1 MHILQLPDDEI
12 FKAGADKDEWL
23 PPGKTM
29 KDKDEWL
36 PPGKTMK
43 VDVDTIIFCRKGTA
57 IIEIDLIPYE
67 IVANTQ
73 LIIIAGSI
81 VHNISNSD
89 DFRISYIIFKHEV
102 YDEATAQLEPSF
114 TFFMKEYPCVQL
126 GEKRINKM
134 NYLVEAM
141 EDFYNEKTNCFRVKI
156 FKNNIQSFLLDV
168 YDKTRTLFKIDKSE
182 EVGRREELFIKF
194 IHLIHN
200 FCPKE
205 REVGF
210 YADKLHI
217 TSRYLS
223 SITQNVADK
232 SAKYIIDKHAIQ
244 RIKIMLKYSNMSIQ
258 DISYEL
264 NFPDQS
270 FFARYFKKHTGMTP
284 LEYRAKP

>member
-1 MHILQLPDDEI
+1 MHIFQLPDDEI
-12 FKAGADKDEWL
+12 FKAGADKNEWL
-23 PPGKTM
+23 PQ
-29 KDKDEWL
+29 
-36 PPGKTMK
+36 GKTMK

-57 IIEIDLIPYE
+57 HIEIDLIPYE
-67 IVANTQ
+67 LVANTQ

-89 DFRISYIIFKHEV
+89 DFKISYITFKHEV

-114 TFFMKEYPCVQL
+114 TFFLKEYPCVQL

-141 EDFYNEKTNCFRVKI
+141 KDFYNEKTNCFRVKI

-194 IHLIHN
+194 IHLIHKY
-200 FCPKE
+200 CPQQ

-210 YADKLHI
+210 YAEKLYI

-232 SAKYIIDKHAIQ
+232 SAKYIIDKRAIQ

-270 FFARYFKKHTGMTP
+270 FFSRYFKKHTGMSP

>member
-29 KDKDEWL
+29 KI
-36 PPGKTMK
+36 
-43 VDVDTIIFCRKGTA
+43 DVDTIIFCRKGTA

>member
-1 MHILQLPDDEI
+1 MHIFQLPDDEI
-12 FKAGADKDEWL
+12 FKAGADKNEWL
-23 PPGKTM
+23 PQ
-29 KDKDEWL
+29 
-36 PPGKTMK
+36 GKTMK

-57 IIEIDLIPYE
+57 HIEIDLIPYE
-67 IVANTQ
+67 LVANTQ

-89 DFRISYIIFKHEV
+89 DFKISYITFKHEV

-114 TFFMKEYPCVQL
+114 TFFLKEYPCVQL

-141 EDFYNEKTNCFRVKI
+141 KDFYNEKTNCFRVKI

-194 IHLIHN
+194 IHLIHKY
-200 FCPKE
+200 CPQQ

-210 YADKLHI
+210 YAEKLYI

-270 FFARYFKKHTGMTP
+270 FFSRYFKKHTGMSP

>member
-1 MHILQLPDDEI
+1 MHIFQLPDDEI
-12 FKAGADKDEWL
+12 FKAGADKNEWL
-23 PPGKTM
+23 PQ
-29 KDKDEWL
+29 
-36 PPGKTMK
+36 GKTMK

-57 IIEIDLIPYE
+57 NIEIDLIPYE

-89 DFRISYIIFKHEV
+89 DFKISYITFKHEV

-114 TFFMKEYPCVQL
+114 TFFLKEYPCVQL

-194 IHLIHN
+194 IHLIHKY
-200 FCPKE
+200 CPQQ

-210 YADKLHI
+210 YAGKLYI

-270 FFARYFKKHTGMTP
+270 FFSRYFKKHTGMSP

>member
-1 MHILQLPDDEI
+1 MHIFQLPDDEI
-12 FKAGADKDEWL
+12 FKAGADKNEWL
-23 PPGKTM
+23 PQ
-29 KDKDEWL
+29 
-36 PPGKTMK
+36 GKTMK

-57 IIEIDLIPYE
+57 HIEIDLIPYE
-67 IVANTQ
+67 LVANTQ

-89 DFRISYIIFKHEV
+89 DFKISYITFKHEV

-114 TFFMKEYPCVQL
+114 TFFLKEYPCVQL
-126 GEKRINKM
+126 GEKKINKM

-141 EDFYNEKTNCFRVKI
+141 EDFYNEKNNCFRVKI

-168 YDKTRTLFKIDKSE
+168 YDKTRTLFKIEKSE

-194 IHLIHN
+194 IHLIHKY
-200 FCPKE
+200 CPQQ

-210 YADKLHI
+210 YAEKLCI

-264 NFPDQS
+264 NFPNQS
-270 FFARYFKKHTGMTP
+270 FFSRYFKKHTGMSP

>member
-1 MHILQLPDDEI
+1 MHIFQLPDDEI
-12 FKAGADKDEWL
+12 FKAGADKNEWL
-23 PPGKTM
+23 PQ
-29 KDKDEWL
+29 
-36 PPGKTMK
+36 GKTMK

-57 IIEIDLIPYE
+57 HIEIDLIPYE
-67 IVANTQ
+67 LVANTQ

-89 DFRISYIIFKHEV
+89 DFKISYITFKNEV
-102 YDEATAQLEPSF
+102 YYEATAQLEPSF
-114 TFFMKEYPCVQL
+114 TFFLKEYPCVQL

-141 EDFYNEKTNCFRVKI
+141 KDFYNEKTNCFRVKI

-194 IHLIHN
+194 IHLIHKY
-200 FCPKE
+200 CPQQ

-210 YADKLHI
+210 YAEKLYI

-270 FFARYFKKHTGMTP
+270 FFSRYFKKHTGMSP

>member
-1 MHILQLPDDEI
+1 
-12 FKAGADKDEWL
+12 
-23 PPGKTM
+23 
-29 KDKDEWL
+29 
-36 PPGKTMK
+36 
-43 VDVDTIIFCRKGTA
+43 
-57 IIEIDLIPYE
+57 
-67 IVANTQ
+67 
-73 LIIIAGSI
+73 
-81 VHNISNSD
+81 
-89 DFRISYIIFKHEV
+89 
-102 YDEATAQLEPSF
+102 
-114 TFFMKEYPCVQL
+114 
-126 GEKRINKM
+126 M

-141 EDFYNEKTNCFRVKI
+141 KDFYNEKTNCFRVKI

-194 IHLIHN
+194 IHLIHKY
-200 FCPKE
+200 CPQQ

-210 YADKLHI
+210 YAEKLYI

-270 FFARYFKKHTGMTP
+270 FFSRYFKKHTGMSP

>member
-12 FKAGADKDEWL
+12 FKAGA
-23 PPGKTM
+23 
-29 KDKDEWL
+29 DKDEWL

-114 TFFMKEYPCVQL
+114 TFFLKEYPCVQL

>member
-23 PPGKTM
+23 PS
-29 KDKDEWL
+29 
-36 PPGKTMK
+36 GKTMK

-57 IIEIDLIPYE
+57 LIEIDLIPYE

-114 TFFMKEYPCVQL
+114 TFFLKEYPCVQL

-156 FKNNIQSFLLDV
+156 LKNNIQSFLLDV

-270 FFARYFKKHTGMTP
+270 FFSRYFKKHTGMTP

>member
-23 PPGKTM
+23 
-29 KDKDEWL
+29 L
-36 PPGKTMK
+36 PGKTMK

-57 IIEIDLIPYE
+57 LIEIDLIPYE
-67 IVANTQ
+67 IVTNTQ

-114 TFFMKEYPCVQL
+114 TFFLKEYPCVQL
-126 GEKRINKM
+126 GEKIINKM

>member
-23 PPGKTM
+23 PS
-29 KDKDEWL
+29 
-36 PPGKTMK
+36 GKTMK

-156 FKNNIQSFLLDV
+156 LKNNIQSFLLDV

>member
-1 MHILQLPDDEI
+1 MHIFQLPDDEI
-12 FKAGADKDEWL
+12 FKAGADKNEWL
-23 PPGKTM
+23 PQ
-29 KDKDEWL
+29 
-36 PPGKTMK
+36 GKTMK
-43 VDVDTIIFCRKGTA
+43 VDVATIIFCRKGTA
-57 IIEIDLIPYE
+57 HIEIDLIPYE
-67 IVANTQ
+67 LVANTQ

-89 DFRISYIIFKHEV
+89 DFKISYITFKHEF

-114 TFFMKEYPCVQL
+114 TFFLKEYPCVQL

-194 IHLIHN
+194 IHLIHKY
-200 FCPKE
+200 CPQQ

-210 YADKLHI
+210 YAEKLYI

-270 FFARYFKKHTGMTP
+270 FFSRYFKKHTGMSP

>member
-1 MHILQLPDDEI
+1 MHIFQLPDDEI
-12 FKAGADKDEWL
+12 FKAGADKNEWL
-23 PPGKTM
+23 PQ
-29 KDKDEWL
+29 
-36 PPGKTMK
+36 GKTMK

-57 IIEIDLIPYE
+57 HIEIDLIPYE
-67 IVANTQ
+67 LVANTQ
-73 LIIIAGSI
+73 LIIIARSI

-89 DFRISYIIFKHEV
+89 DFKISYITFKHEV

-114 TFFMKEYPCVQL
+114 TFFLKEYPCVQL

-134 NYLVEAM
+134 NYLIEAM

-194 IHLIHN
+194 IHLIHKY
-200 FCPKE
+200 CPQQ

-210 YADKLHI
+210 YAEKLYI

-270 FFARYFKKHTGMTP
+270 FFSRYFKKHTGMSP

>member
-12 FKAGADKDEWL
+12 FKAGADKNEWL
-23 PPGKTM
+23 PQ
-29 KDKDEWL
+29 
-36 PPGKTMK
+36 GKTMK

-57 IIEIDLIPYE
+57 HIEIDLIPYE
-67 IVANTQ
+67 LVANTQ

-89 DFRISYIIFKHEV
+89 DFKISYITFKHEV

-114 TFFMKEYPCVQL
+114 TFFLKEYPCVQL

-168 YDKTRTLFKIDKSE
+168 YDKTRTLFKIDKSG

-194 IHLIHN
+194 IHLIHKY
-200 FCPKE
+200 CPQQ

-210 YADKLHI
+210 YAEKLYI

-223 SITQNVADK
+223 SITQNIADK

-270 FFARYFKKHTGMTP
+270 FFSRYFKKHTGMSP

>member
-12 FKAGADKDEWL
+12 FKAGTDKNEWL
-23 PPGKTM
+23 PQGKTI
-29 KDKDEWL
+29 
-36 PPGKTMK
+36 K

-57 IIEIDLIPYE
+57 NIEIDLIPYE

-89 DFRISYIIFKHEV
+89 DFKISYITFKHEV

-114 TFFMKEYPCVQL
+114 TFFLKEYPCVQL

-141 EDFYNEKTNCFRVKI
+141 ADFYYEKTNCFRIKI

-194 IHLIHN
+194 IHLIHKY
-200 FCPKE
+200 CPQQ

-210 YADKLHI
+210 YAGKLYI

-270 FFARYFKKHTGMTP
+270 FFSRYFKKHTGMSP
-284 LEYRAKP
+284 LEYRTKP

>member
-1 MHILQLPDDEI
+1 MHILQLPDGEI
-12 FKAGADKDEWL
+12 FKAGTDKNEWL
-23 PPGKTM
+23 PQGKTI
-29 KDKDEWL
+29 
-36 PPGKTMK
+36 K

-57 IIEIDLIPYE
+57 NIEIDLIPYE

-89 DFRISYIIFKHEV
+89 DFKISYITFKHEV

-114 TFFMKEYPCVQL
+114 TFFLKEYPCVQL

-134 NYLVEAM
+134 NYLIEAM

-194 IHLIHN
+194 IHLIHKY
-200 FCPKE
+200 CPQQ

-210 YADKLHI
+210 YAGKLYI

-270 FFARYFKKHTGMTP
+270 FFSRYFKKHTGMSP
-284 LEYRAKP
+284 LEYRTKP

>member
-1 MHILQLPDDEI
+1 MHIFQLPDDEI
-12 FKAGADKDEWL
+12 FKAGADKNEWL
-23 PPGKTM
+23 PQ
-29 KDKDEWL
+29 
-36 PPGKTMK
+36 GKTMK

-57 IIEIDLIPYE
+57 NIEIDLIPYE

-89 DFRISYIIFKHEV
+89 DFKISYITFKHEV

-114 TFFMKEYPCVQL
+114 TFFLKEYPCVQL
-126 GEKRINKM
+126 GEKKINKM

-141 EDFYNEKTNCFRVKI
+141 EDFYNEKNNCFRVKI

-168 YDKTRTLFKIDKSE
+168 YDKTRTLFKIEKSE

-194 IHLIHN
+194 IHLIHKY
-200 FCPKE
+200 CPQQ

-210 YADKLHI
+210 YAEKLCI

-270 FFARYFKKHTGMTP
+270 FFSRYFKKHTGMSP

>member
-1 MHILQLPDDEI
+1 MHILQLPDCEI
-12 FKAGADKDEWL
+12 FKAGTDKNEWL
-23 PPGKTM
+23 PQGKTI
-29 KDKDEWL
+29 
-36 PPGKTMK
+36 K

-57 IIEIDLIPYE
+57 NIEIDLIPYE

-89 DFRISYIIFKHEV
+89 DFKISYITFKHEV

-114 TFFMKEYPCVQL
+114 TFFLKEYPCVQL

-141 EDFYNEKTNCFRVKI
+141 EDFYYEKTNCFRIKI

-194 IHLIHN
+194 IHLIHKY
-200 FCPKE
+200 CPQQ

-210 YADKLHI
+210 YAEKLYI

-270 FFARYFKKHTGMTP
+270 FFSRYFKKHTGMSP
-284 LEYRAKP
+284 LEYRTKP

>member
-1 MHILQLPDDEI
+1 MHIFQLPDDEI
-12 FKAGADKDEWL
+12 FKAGADKNEWL
-23 PPGKTM
+23 SQ
-29 KDKDEWL
+29 
-36 PPGKTMK
+36 GKTMK

-57 IIEIDLIPYE
+57 HIEIDLIPYE

-89 DFRISYIIFKHEV
+89 DFKISYITFKHEV

-114 TFFMKEYPCVQL
+114 TFFLKEYPCVQL

-134 NYLVEAM
+134 NYLIEAM

-194 IHLIHN
+194 IHLIHKY
-200 FCPKE
+200 CPQQ

-210 YADKLHI
+210 YAEKLYI

-270 FFARYFKKHTGMTP
+270 FFSRYFKKHTGMSP

>member
-1 MHILQLPDDEI
+1 MHIFQLPDDEI
-12 FKAGADKDEWL
+12 FKAGADKNEWL
-23 PPGKTM
+23 PQ
-29 KDKDEWL
+29 
-36 PPGKTMK
+36 GKTMK

-57 IIEIDLIPYE
+57 HIEIDLIPYE
-67 IVANTQ
+67 LVANTQ

-81 VHNISNSD
+81 VHNISNSN
-89 DFRISYIIFKHEV
+89 DFKISYITFKHEV

-114 TFFMKEYPCVQL
+114 TFFLKEYPCVQL

-194 IHLIHN
+194 IHLIHKY
-200 FCPKE
+200 CPQQ

-210 YADKLHI
+210 YAEKLYI

-270 FFARYFKKHTGMTP
+270 FFSRYFKKHTGMSP
-284 LEYRAKP
+284 LEYRTKP

>member
-12 FKAGADKDEWL
+12 FKAGADKNEWL
-23 PPGKTM
+23 PQ
-29 KDKDEWL
+29 
-36 PPGKTMK
+36 GKTMK

-57 IIEIDLIPYE
+57 NIEIDLIPYE

-89 DFRISYIIFKHEV
+89 DFKISYITFKHEV

-114 TFFMKEYPCVQL
+114 TFFLKEYPCVQL
-126 GEKRINKM
+126 GEKKINKM

-168 YDKTRTLFKIDKSE
+168 YDKTRTLFKIEKSE

-194 IHLIHN
+194 IHLIHKY
-200 FCPKE
+200 CPQQ

-210 YADKLHI
+210 YAEKLCI

-264 NFPDQS
+264 NFPNQS
-270 FFARYFKKHTGMTP
+270 FFSRYFKKHTGMSP

>member
-23 PPGKTM
+23 PS
-29 KDKDEWL
+29 
-36 PPGKTMK
+36 GKTMK

-57 IIEIDLIPYE
+57 LIEIDLIPYE

-89 DFRISYIIFKHEV
+89 DFKISYIIFKHEV

-114 TFFMKEYPCVQL
+114 TFFLKEYPCVQL

-156 FKNNIQSFLLDV
+156 LKNNIQSFLLDV

-210 YADKLHI
+210 YAEKLYI

-223 SITQNVADK
+223 SITQSVAEK

-284 LEYRAKP
+284 IEYRTKL

>member
-1 MHILQLPDDEI
+1 MHIFQLPDDEI
-12 FKAGADKDEWL
+12 FKAGADKNEWL
-23 PPGKTM
+23 PQ
-29 KDKDEWL
+29 
-36 PPGKTMK
+36 GKTMK

-57 IIEIDLIPYE
+57 HIEIDLIPYE
-67 IVANTQ
+67 LVANTQ

-89 DFRISYIIFKHEV
+89 EFKISYITFKHEV

-114 TFFMKEYPCVQL
+114 TFFLKEYPCVQL

-194 IHLIHN
+194 IHLIHKY
-200 FCPKE
+200 CPQQ

-210 YADKLHI
+210 YAEKLYI

-270 FFARYFKKHTGMTP
+270 FFSRYFKKHTGMSP

>member
-1 MHILQLPDDEI
+1 MHILQLPDGEI
-12 FKAGADKDEWL
+12 FKAGTDKNEWL
-23 PPGKTM
+23 PQGKTI
-29 KDKDEWL
+29 
-36 PPGKTMK
+36 K

-57 IIEIDLIPYE
+57 NIEIDLIPYE

-89 DFRISYIIFKHEV
+89 DFKISYITFKHEV

-114 TFFMKEYPCVQL
+114 TFFLKEYPCVQL

-141 EDFYNEKTNCFRVKI
+141 EDFYYEKTNCFRIKI

-194 IHLIHN
+194 IHLIHKY
-200 FCPKE
+200 CPQQ

-210 YADKLHI
+210 YAEKLYI

-270 FFARYFKKHTGMTP
+270 IFSRYFKKHTGMSP

>member
-1 MHILQLPDDEI
+1 MHIFQLPDDEI
-12 FKAGADKDEWL
+12 FKAGADKNEWL
-23 PPGKTM
+23 PQ
-29 KDKDEWL
+29 
-36 PPGKTMK
+36 GKTMK

-57 IIEIDLIPYE
+57 NIEIDLIPYE

-89 DFRISYIIFKHEV
+89 DFKISYITFKHEV
-102 YDEATAQLEPSF
+102 YDEATAQLESSF
-114 TFFMKEYPCVQL
+114 TFFLKEYPCVQL

-194 IHLIHN
+194 IHLIHKY
-200 FCPKE
+200 CPQQ

-210 YADKLHI
+210 YAGKLYI

-270 FFARYFKKHTGMTP
+270 FFSRYFKKHTGMSP

>member
-1 MHILQLPDDEI
+1 MHIFQLPDDEI
-12 FKAGADKDEWL
+12 FKAGADKNEWL
-23 PPGKTM
+23 PQ
-29 KDKDEWL
+29 
-36 PPGKTMK
+36 GKTMK

-57 IIEIDLIPYE
+57 NIEIDLIPYE

-89 DFRISYIIFKHEV
+89 DFKISYITFKHEV
-102 YDEATAQLEPSF
+102 YDEVTAQLEPSF
-114 TFFMKEYPCVQL
+114 TFFLKEYPCVQL

-194 IHLIHN
+194 IHLIHKY
-200 FCPKE
+200 CPQQ

-210 YADKLHI
+210 YAEKLCI

-270 FFARYFKKHTGMTP
+270 FFSRYFKKHTGMSP

>member
-29 KDKDEWL
+29 K
-36 PPGKTMK
+36 

-57 IIEIDLIPYE
+57 LIEIDLIPYE

-73 LIIIAGSI
+73 LIIIARSI

-114 TFFMKEYPCVQL
+114 TFFLKEYPCVQL

-182 EVGRREELFIKF
+182 EVGRKEELFIRF

>member
-12 FKAGADKDEWL
+12 FKAGADKNEWL
-23 PPGKTM
+23 PQGKTI
-29 KDKDEWL
+29 
-36 PPGKTMK
+36 K

-57 IIEIDLIPYE
+57 NIEIDLIPYE

-89 DFRISYIIFKHEV
+89 DFKISYITFKHEV

-114 TFFMKEYPCVQL
+114 TFFLKEYPCVQL

-194 IHLIHN
+194 IHLIHKY
-200 FCPKE
+200 CPQQ

-210 YADKLHI
+210 YAEKLYI

-270 FFARYFKKHTGMTP
+270 FFSRYFKKHTGMSP
-284 LEYRAKP
+284 LEYRTKP

>member
-1 MHILQLPDDEI
+1 MHIFQLPDDEI
-12 FKAGADKDEWL
+12 FKTGADKNEWL
-23 PPGKTM
+23 PQ
-29 KDKDEWL
+29 
-36 PPGKTMK
+36 GKTMK

-57 IIEIDLIPYE
+57 HIEIDLIPYE

-89 DFRISYIIFKHEV
+89 DFKISYITFKHEV

-114 TFFMKEYPCVQL
+114 TFFLKEYPCVQL

-194 IHLIHN
+194 IHLIHKY
-200 FCPKE
+200 CPQQ

-210 YADKLHI
+210 YAEKLYI

-270 FFARYFKKHTGMTP
+270 FFSRYFKKHTGMSP

>member
-29 KDKDEWL
+29 K
-36 PPGKTMK
+36 

-57 IIEIDLIPYE
+57 LIEIDLIPYE

>member
-23 PPGKTM
+23 PS
-29 KDKDEWL
+29 
-36 PPGKTMK
+36 GKTMK

-57 IIEIDLIPYE
+57 LIEIDLIPYE

-89 DFRISYIIFKHEV
+89 DFKISYIIFKHEV

-114 TFFMKEYPCVQL
+114 TFFLKEYPCVQL

-141 EDFYNEKTNCFRVKI
+141 EDFYNEKTNC
-156 FKNNIQSFLLDV
+156 V

-210 YADKLHI
+210 YAEKLYI

-223 SITQNVADK
+223 SITQSVAEK

-284 LEYRAKP
+284 IEYRTKP